1 MKTSKLLITSLLAA
15 AAMGASAFAEI
26 DSEYGTLE
34 WTTAPSRGGNYYSGD
49 YGLSFNFTE
58 ELIKTLDADKSYVV
72 AAYWGANSGTPD
84 ANAVLL
90 NYSSASDE
98 WTLQIGRGKL
108 SSYSGTIDGDT
119 TFTFYNSSDINYV
132 TFTQTITAGTTYT
145 LSVTGG
151 DQAMTPTLSWG
162 TDNSETLSSYKGN
175 MNGGQGGT
183 VALSSALL
191 TLYYLKDCVWGGG
204 ATGNWTDASWTIGE
218 STNQTLGNLSNVTF
232 NSSANMTA
240 TDAVSLNAITVADG
254 STLTLSG
261 SGTVSSG
268 SLATTGSIVISDGS
282 TLAVTEVAGNQDDCR
297 DFSNVSGAGT
307 LSVALNTVNGQ
318 GVSASALTGVLYV
331 SGTGRLQL
339 NQTTLGSGASV
350 KFADGADMV
359 LNAAM
364 TSFSHDLT
372 LEGTSELYF
381 NKNSSETVEFSGS
394 VSGGSL
400 VVASNGNERT
410 LNLSGAVSLEGLTV
424 SDKKTV
430 TFTGTGATVGTVTL
444 GGTGTLGGSATVTD
458 LNFATATFSGFSSGS
473 NIAVTNV
480 KAASGTSSVSTTLD
494 ASGSL
499 FVGGATLNL
508 NNGANVTAS
517 QVRIAEQGS
526 STLNINAGATLTVT
540 GSNNDHTT
548 SASLLLSHWGYA
560 STLALLGGNLNA
572 ENAVMAM
579 GWSGQGT
586 FSAQSGTARLSGLNF
601 WANGATFRGHFV
613 LGSADSGDAVVYLG
627 SAGIKD
633 AGMTTSSS
641 TESSITLGNGTLGA
655 TDSWSTAYNP
665 YYTPIT
671 IQLVGTAGGTVFDTQ
686 DPDDSTAHTITINNA
701 MAGDGKIVKRG
712 AGTLTLRGANTY
724 TGGTVIEAG
733 TVVAGSANALGTTKG
748 VEVQSGATLNLG
760 ASAVT
765 VAGLSGAGTV
775 GLADGTTSST
785 LTVNGGGEFTGTL
798 TGGTNSL
805 ALVFDADGQTLAL
818 NPAVS
823 NTLSSVD
830 VRAGTVKTGSAFG
843 LGYSQ
848 VSVQSSGTLEF
859 TASKT
864 NDYGLMLGGITF
876 ADGSSFVVDVTG
888 AEENDVLKIIM
899 SSAIKYNT
907 GTEEMTLGVDGNLD
921 DFVNDFVTL
930 KGWDGLA
937 DWSYAGDTLSVTLT
951 VPEPSAFGL
960 LAGAGA
966 LALVAARRRRTKKA

>member
-1 MKTSKLLITSLLAA
+1 MKTKKILITSLLAA
-15 AAMGASAFAEI
+15 AAMSATAFAEI

-34 WTTAPSRGGNYYSGD
+34 WTTAPSRAGNFWSAD
-49 YGLSFNFTE
+49 YGLTFNFTN
-58 ELIKTLDADKSYVV
+58 ELIKTLDADTSYVV
-72 AAYWGANSGTPD
+72 AAYWGNGSAGSPN
-84 ANAVLL
+84 ANAVVL
-90 NYSSASDE
+90 NYSASSDA
-98 WTLQIGRGKL
+98 WTLQIGRGTL
-108 SSYSGTIDGDT
+108 SSYTGTIDGDS
-119 TFTFYNSSDINYV
+119 TFNFSTSSI
-132 TFTQTITAGTTYT
+132 FSQTITADTTYT
-145 LSVTGG
+145 LSVTGATG
-151 DQAMTPTLSWG
+151 AMTPTLSWG
-162 TDNSETLSSYKGN
+162 DDGTETLSSYNGN
-175 MNGGQGGT
+175 MNGDVT
-183 VALSSALL
+183 TMNSALL
-191 TLYYLKDCVWGGG
+191 TLYYSQDCVWGGG

-232 NSSANMTA
+232 NSSADMTA

-282 TLAVTEVAGNQDDCR
+282 TLAVTEVSGNQNDCR

-339 NQTTLGSGASV
+339 DQTTLGSGASV

-364 TSFSHDLT
+364 SSFSHDLT

-381 NKNSSETVEFSGS
+381 NSNSSATVEFSGS
-394 VSGGSL
+394 VSGGNL
-400 VVASNGNERT
+400 VIASNGNVRT

-444 GGTGTLGGSATVTD
+444 GGTGTLGGSATITD
-458 LNFATATFSGFSSGS
+458 LNFADATFSGFSSGS
-473 NIAVTNV
+473 NIAFTNV

-494 ASGSL
+494 ISGSL

-526 STLNINAGATLTVT
+526 STLNINTGATLTVT

-601 WANGATFRGHFV
+601 WAQESNFRGHFV

-655 TDSWSTAYNP
+655 TDSWSTAYNSV
-665 YYTPIT
+665 YTPIT

-712 AGTLTLRGANTY
+712 AGTLMLNGNNTF
-724 TGGTVIEAG
+724 TGGTTIEAG
-733 TVVAGSANALGTTKG
+733 TVVAGHANALGTTTG

-760 ASAVT
+760 TDAVT
-765 VAGLSGAGTV
+765 VAGLSGEGSV
-775 GLADGTTSST
+775 GLADGTASST
-785 LTVNGGGEFTGTL
+785 LTVNSATDSIFSGSIG
-798 TGGTNSL
+798 N
-805 ALVFDADGQTLAL
+805 
-818 NPAVS
+818 AVS
-823 NTLSSVD
+823 L
-830 VRAGTVKTGSAFG
+830 VKQGD
-843 LGYSQ
+843 
-848 VSVQSSGTLEF
+848 GTLELSGQNF
-859 TASKT
+859 LYSATDLTYQAVSVDGGTLRIVTNSQAATYAGATTVASGAALEVSVSDSVSVSLTSVSISEGGKLIIDLSDYASETETFALDIITASALSYNGVAFAENCT
-864 NDYGLMLGGITF
+864 SLLGN
-876 ADGSSFVVDVTG
+876 AV
-888 AEENDVLKIIM
+888 E
-899 SSAIKYNT
+899 
-907 GTEEMTLGVDGNLD
+907 
-921 DFVNDFVTL
+921 L
-930 KGWDGLA
+930 KGWTQEGWTELLAYDG
-937 DWSYAGDTLSVTLT
+937 SKLSLT
-951 VPEPSAFGL
+951 MTIPEPSLFGL
-960 LAGAGA
+960 LAGLGA
-966 LALVAARRRRTKKA
+966 LALAGSRRRRRKA